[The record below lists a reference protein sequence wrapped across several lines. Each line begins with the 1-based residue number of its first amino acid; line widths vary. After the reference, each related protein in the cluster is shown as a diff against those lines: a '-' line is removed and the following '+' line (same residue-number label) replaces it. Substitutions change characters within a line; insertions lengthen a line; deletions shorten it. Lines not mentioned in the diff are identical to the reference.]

1 MIFEEEDLAY
11 EEDCIRNPHSLKTWS
26 RFIEHKIKGC
36 TNWVS
41 VYLIY
46 ERSLKQLPGRYFEK
60 NVFLMNV
67 LCYKTVYMYHKIT
80 LTFIKIFIVLKM
92 KWIINFSYK
101 LWYNYLKLRRSH
113 LKAKCINDP
122 EYEEVNDV
130 YERSLAYMNKVCHKN
145 I

>member
-46 ERSLKQLPGRYFEK
+46 ERSLKQLPGRYS
-60 NVFLMNV
+60 N
-67 LCYKTVYMYHKIT
+67 
-80 LTFIKIFIVLKM
+80 LTYVDLNQI
-92 KWIINFSYK
+92 
-101 LWYNYLKLRRSH
+101 
-113 LKAKCINDP
+113 C
-122 EYEEVNDV
+122 
-130 YERSLAYMNKVCHKN
+130 
-145 I
+145 